1 MHSRRKFSFA
11 PALLL
16 SIAVVVQ
23 SFFFAPARAFQL
35 FPKREKA
42 SSTSTP
48 ESGGVAS
55 STPMNE
61 LTRALDTVQ
70 QLVRSFDVCA
80 PAASGSGGG
89 AVLSADVEDESARH
103 KSPLAQIFST
113 LIGRSAMD
121 VEETASSITF
131 TADVPGI
138 DVEKNLSIEVNVPTN
153 VLTIRGERVEDVV
166 PDPVHKYKRE
176 RHFGSFVNKFTLP
189 PHAIVEEISAN
200 VKNGVLKVVVPKTS
214 AAAPNVKQIPVEV
227 A

>member
-1 MHSRRKFSFA
+1 MHSRIKFSL
-11 PALLL
+11 ALF
-16 SIAVVVQ
+16 IAVVVSGQ
-23 SFFFAPARAFQL
+23 SFAPARAFQL
-35 FPKREKA
+35 FPKRGKA
-42 SSTSTP
+42 SPTSTP
-48 ESGGVAS
+48 ECGGVAS

-70 QLVRSFDVCA
+70 QLVRSFDMCV
-80 PAASGSGGG
+80 PAASGLGGG
-89 AVLSADVEDESARH
+89 AVLSADVEDEDESARH